1 MNDLGEPSGAKILTG
16 GDSWGPFSAP
26 RVTDPQWEVLW
37 DTLALSHKEGMART
51 T

>member
-37 DTLALSHKEGMART
+37 DTLALSHKEGVART